1 MSKREILI
9 EQIRV
14 AGFYGDYEKALRVY
28 VENRISYQVYKKAFE
43 TGRKQYLASCKSD
56 K

>member
-1 MSKREILI
+1 MSKREVLI
-9 EQIRV
+9 DRIRV
-14 AGFYGDYEKALRVY
+14 AGFYGDHGEAIRIYI
-28 VENRISYQVYKKAFE
+28 ENRISYQVYKKAFD